1 MIQYGIRNK
10 ATGKDAA
17 RSESEARELART
29 HADRYEL
36 IQREVSEW
44 RTPPPIIV
52 TLAGGH
58 APYQVMEAGHD
69 KDGREHV
76 TLRAMTVDEAY
87 EAGWSPG
94 A

>member
-1 MIQYGIRNK
+1 MIQYGIRDK

-44 RTPPPIIV
+44 RKTPPIIV
-52 TLAGGH
+52 NIGG
-58 APYQVMEAGHD
+58 APYQLMQAEHD
-69 KDGREHV
+69 GKGREHV
-76 TLRAMTVDEAY
+76 VLCSMTMDEAI